1 MGEGADAAGV
11 VHVDGPSVD
20 DVTAMLR
27 WMLIGLVLLSVVR
40 VELGPISL
48 IPIGAA
54 CFGWSAFIGWS
65 ESASPTS
72 RTWWACALVSCVAV
86 AAASTS
92 YASATGTVVYVAAW
106 GLAICTFCGAFA
118 ATTRALHFGVA
129 RRWRQ
134 LARASAPTAVLAVAT
149 TAYVASVGELRWG
162 RESGLFMSLGRTQ
175 FELPRRAWPVAVLGL
190 LPMAALLLC
199 GLALSVATHR
209 EANDVA
215 ARADERVPSADDR
228 AV

>member
-1 MGEGADAAGV
+1 MDAAGV
-11 VHVDGPSVD
+11 VHVDGPSAA

-48 IPIGAA
+48 IPVSAA
-54 CFGWSAFIGWS
+54 CFGWAAFIGWS
-65 ESASPTS
+65 ESMPSTS
-72 RTWWACALVSCVAV
+72 RTWWACALMPCVAV

-118 ATTRALHFGVA
+118 ATTRELRFGVA

-134 LARASAPTAVLAVAT
+134 LARASAPTVVLAVAT

-162 RESGLFMSLGRTQ
+162 RGSGPFMSLGRTQ
-175 FELPRRAWPVAVLGL
+175 FELPGRAWPVAVLGL

-199 GLALSVATHR
+199 GLALSVATYR
-209 EANDVA
+209 EANEVA
-215 ARADERVPSADDR
+215 ARADERVPSTDDR